1 MRCRDGGDDAAA
13 AVVANS
19 VPMAR
24 RKLDDRNLAASQIL
38 LIPDVAVG
46 SYELLEAALLWRRQ
60 QVAVGQPVS
69 AHMVGS
75 FDLVT

>member
-1 MRCRDGGDDAAA
+1 MRCRDSRDDAA
-13 AVVANS
+13 AVVANG

-24 RKLDDRNLAASQIL
+24 GKLDDRNLAASQIL

-46 SYELLEAALLWRRQ
+46 SDELLQVALLWRRQ
-60 QVAVGQPVS
+60 QVAVGQPVP
-69 AHMVGS
+69 AHIVGS

>member
-1 MRCRDGGDDAAA
+1 MRCRDSGDDAA
-13 AVVANS
+13 AVVANA

-24 RKLDDRNLAASQIL
+24 GKLDDRSLAASQIL

-46 SYELLEAALLWRRQ
+46 SDEHLEAALLWCGQ
-60 QVAVGQPVS
+60 QVAVGQPVP

-75 FDLVT
+75 FDLMT